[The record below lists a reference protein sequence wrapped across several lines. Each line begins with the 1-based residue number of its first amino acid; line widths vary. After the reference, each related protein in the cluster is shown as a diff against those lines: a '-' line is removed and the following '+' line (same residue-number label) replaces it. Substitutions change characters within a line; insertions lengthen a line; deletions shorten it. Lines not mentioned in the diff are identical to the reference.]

1 MIRWMGVGEARGN
14 FRKTKRAW
22 TRIVVPS
29 SHDGCKIQVVMKGD
43 GDGLEERMARRT
55 RRGSFLNLS
64 SNFKLSD
71 YNRQ

>member
-1 MIRWMGVGEARGN
+1 MIRWMGVGEAQGN

-43 GDGLEERMARRT
+43 GDGLEERMV
-55 RRGSFLNLS
+55 
-64 SNFKLSD
+64 
-71 YNRQ
+71 